1 MNAIA
6 REVSFRR
13 IEVQPAR
20 HWIARVRAWLRTE
33 YAASE
38 PAFFHGVEEVV
49 ADAARRRAAVLR
61 GIGQK

>member
-33 YAASE
+33 HAFE
-38 PAFFHGVEEVV
+38 PTLFQGVDEVV

-61 GIGQK
+61 GLGQK

>member
-1 MNAIA
+1 MNAVA

-33 YAASE
+33 HSAE
-38 PAFFHGVEEVV
+38 PSFFEGVDVV
-49 ADAARRRAAVLR
+49 LADAARRRAAALR
-61 GIGQK
+61 GLGQK

>member
-33 YAASE
+33 SVAE
-38 PAFFHGVEEVV
+38 PAFFQGVEEVM
-49 ADAARRRAAVLR
+49 ADAARRRAVALR
-61 GIGQK
+61 GLGQK